1 MAMDSITVRA
11 LTMELN
17 ELLSGGRIDKIYQPE
32 RGEIIM
38 GIRAGGINYKLLLC
52 ANPSFPRVHITE
64 SKAEN
69 PATPPMLCML
79 LRKHLSAGKILR
91 VYQHSFERVIKIDIE
106 SRDELGELSVKTL
119 IAEIMGKHSNIILV
133 DEHGKIIDS
142 IYHVDIT
149 VSSLRQILPGLM
161 YENPPSQGKA
171 SPLAASFND
180 VADSFDDDCEASRT
194 IVGKYMGI
202 SPLIAR
208 EIVFRATG
216 SGEAV
221 VAKGDM
227 ATREKIAGAFCEILD
242 KVKAAEFK
250 PQLLINTESKS
261 LMDFAPM
268 DITQYENMAKSA
280 EFDTMSEAVERFFI
294 GKATAASLK
303 QKSADL
309 TKIVSINL
317 DRCRKKLQIENETI
331 AKAEKREKYKIYGDL
346 LMANLYM
353 IERGAKQVTLDNFYS
368 DAGEQITIPLK
379 EDQTAAQ
386 NAQRYYARYNK
397 EKTAYTET
405 IKQREINLAEIDY
418 LESVAEA
425 IAKAETGDE
434 IKQIRDELAEQGY
447 VRLRGVIKRKK
458 EEKPTPMHFVSSDG
472 YDIYVGKNNKQN
484 DYVTL
489 KLSRP
494 TDIWLHTKGIHGSHV
509 LIKTDDAMTVPDRTY
524 EEAGMLAA
532 YYSRGRG
539 SASVPV
545 DYTEIYNVKKP
556 SGSKP
561 GMVIYVD
568 YSTMYVT
575 PEGELVEKLEK
586 NNKI

>member
-11 LTMELN
+11 LVMELN
-17 ELLSGGRIDKIYQPE
+17 GLLSGGRIDKIYQPE

-38 GIRAGGINYKLLLC
+38 GIRAGGANLKLLLC

-64 SKAEN
+64 SRAEN

-79 LRKHLSAGKILR
+79 LRKHLSAGRILR

-119 IAEIMGKHSNIILV
+119 IAELMGKHSNIILV
-133 DEHGKIIDS
+133 DSSGRIIDS

-149 VSSLRQILPGLM
+149 VSSLRQILPGLV

-171 SPLAASFND
+171 SPLAASAEE
-180 VADSFDDDCEASRT
+180 VAEIFEDDCEASRS
-194 IVGKYMGI
+194 IVSRYMGI
-202 SPLIAR
+202 SPLMAR
-208 EIVFRATG
+208 EIVYRATG
-216 SGEAV
+216 AAETV
-221 VAKGDM
+221 IPKGDTS
-227 ATREKIAGAFCEILD
+227 ACRRIADAFCRVLES
-242 KVKAAEFK
+242 VKAGEFK
-250 PQLLINTESKS
+250 PQLLINAESKS
-261 LMDFAPM
+261 LIDFAPL
-268 DITQYENMAKSA
+268 DIGQYEGMARSL
-280 EFDTMSEAVERFFI
+280 EVETMSEAVERFFI

-317 DRCRKKLQIENETI
+317 ERCRKKLQIENETI
-331 AKAEKREKYKIYGDL
+331 AKAEKREKYKVYGDL

-353 IERGAKQVTLDNFYS
+353 IERGARQVTLVNFYS
-368 DAGEQITIPLK
+368 ENGEEITIPLK

-405 IKQREINLAEIDY
+405 VKQREKNLAEIDY
-418 LESVAEA
+418 LDSVAEA
-425 IAKAETGDE
+425 IARAETGEE

-447 VRLRGVIKRKK
+447 VRLRGAVKRRK
-458 EEKPTPMHFVSSDG
+458 EDKPTPMHFLSSDG

-494 TDIWLHTKGIHGSHV
+494 TDIWLHTKAIHGSHV
-509 LIKTDDAMTVPDRTY
+509 LIKTEDAMTVPDRTY
-524 EEAGMLAA
+524 EEAGILAA

-545 DYTEIYNVKKP
+545 DYTEVYNVKKP
-556 SGSKP
+556 SGAKP

-575 PEGELVEKLEK
+575 PEAEIVEKLEK

>member
-11 LTMELN
+11 LTIELN

-38 GIRAGGINYKLLLC
+38 GVRSGGNNYKLLLC

-133 DEHGKIIDS
+133 DQNGKIIDS

-161 YENPPSQGKA
+161 YENPPSQGKS
-171 SPLAASFND
+171 SPLAVSADEVASGFE
-180 VADSFDDDCEASRT
+180 DDCEASRS
-194 IVGKYMGI
+194 IVGRYMGI
-202 SPLIAR
+202 SPLVAR
-208 EIVFRATG
+208 EIVYRATG
-216 SGEAV
+216 TAEAV
-221 VAKGDM
+221 ATKGDNAM
-227 ATREKIAGAFCEILD
+227 RERIAGTFCDILD
-242 KVKAAEFK
+242 KVKTAEFK
-250 PQLLINTESKS
+250 PQLIINTENKS
-261 LMDFAPM
+261 LMDFSPL
-268 DITQYENMAKSA
+268 DIAQYESMARSQ
-280 EFDTMSEAVERFFI
+280 EFSTMSEAVEYFFI

-303 QKSADL
+303 QKSSDL
-309 TKIVSINL
+309 TKVVSINL
-317 DRCRKKLQIENETI
+317 ERCRKKLQIENETI
-331 AKAEKREKYKIYGDL
+331 AKAEKRDKYKIYGDL

-353 IERGAKQVTLDNFYS
+353 IEKGAKQVTLDNFYS
-368 DAGEQITIPLK
+368 ETGEQITIPLK

-397 EKTAYTET
+397 EKTAYAET
-405 IKQREINLAEIDY
+405 VKQRDINLAEIDY

-425 IAKAETGDE
+425 ISKAETGDE

-447 VRLRGVIKRKK
+447 VRLRGVAKRKK
-458 EEKPTPMHFVSSDG
+458 EEKPNPMHFVSSDG

-509 LIKTDDAMTVPDRTY
+509 LVKTDDAMTVPDRTY
-524 EEAGMLAA
+524 EEAGILAA

-545 DYTEIYNVKKP
+545 DYTEVYNVKKP
-556 SGSKP
+556 SGAKP

-575 PEGELVEKLEK
+575 PEPEIVEKLEK

>member
-1 MAMDSITVRA
+1 MAMDSITIRA
-11 LTMELN
+11 LTVELN
-17 ELLSGGRIDKIYQPE
+17 ELLAGGRIDKIHQPE

-38 GIRAGGINYKLLLC
+38 GVRSNGINYKLLLC

-133 DEHGKIIDS
+133 DQSGKIIDS

-161 YENPPSQGKA
+161 YENPPSQGKM
-171 SPLAASFND
+171 SPLAVSAEE
-180 VADSFDDDCEASRT
+180 VAAGFDDDCEAARS
-194 IVGKYMGI
+194 IVGAYMGI
-202 SPLIAR
+202 SPLVAR
-208 EIVFRATG
+208 EIVYRATG
-216 SGEAV
+216 AGEAV
-221 VAKGDM
+221 VNKGDT
-227 ATREKIAGAFCEILD
+227 AIRDKIAESFTEMFD

-250 PQLLINTESKS
+250 PQLIVNTENKS
-261 LMDFAPM
+261 LMDFSPI
-268 DITQYENMAKSA
+268 DIAQYENMAKSV
-280 EFDTMSEAVERFFI
+280 EYETMSEAVENFFI

-309 TKIVSINL
+309 TKVVSINL

-331 AKAEKREKYKIYGDL
+331 AKAEKRDKYKIYGDL

-368 DAGEQITIPLK
+368 ENGEQITIPLK
-379 EDQTAAQ
+379 DDQTAAQ

-405 IKQREINLAEIDY
+405 VKQREMNLAEIDY
-418 LESVAEA
+418 LESVADS
-425 IAKAETGDE
+425 IARAETSDE
-434 IKQIRDELAEQGY
+434 IRQIRDELAEQGY
-447 VRLRGVIKRKK
+447 VRLRGMIKKKK
-458 EEKPTPMHFVSSDG
+458 EDKPNPMHFVSSDG

-494 TDIWLHTKGIHGSHV
+494 TDIWMHTKEIHGSHV
-509 LIKTDDAMTVPDRTY
+509 LVKTDDAMTVPDRTY

-532 YYSRGRG
+532 YYSKGRG

-545 DYTEIYNVKKP
+545 DYTEVYNVKKP
-556 SGSKP
+556 SGAKP

-575 PEGELVEKLEK
+575 PEAEIVEKLEK

>member
-11 LTMELN
+11 LAMELDG
-17 ELLSGGRIDKIYQPE
+17 LLAGGRIDKIYQPE
-32 RGEIIM
+32 RGEVII
-38 GIRAGGINYKLLLC
+38 GIRSAGTNYKLLLC

-69 PATPPMLCML
+69 PATPPMFCML
-79 LRKHLSAGKILR
+79 LRKHLSAGKILK
-91 VYQHSFERVIKIDIE
+91 VYQHSFERVIKIDVE

-119 IAEIMGKHSNIILV
+119 IAEIMGKHSNIILA
-133 DEHGKIIDS
+133 DKNGKIIDS
-142 IYHVDIT
+142 VYHVDIT
-149 VSSLRQILPGLM
+149 ISSLRQILPGLM

-171 SPLAASFND
+171 SPLAASAEE
-180 VADSFDDDCEASRT
+180 VAGGFEEDCEASRSL
-194 IVGKYMGI
+194 VNRYMGI

-208 EIVFRATG
+208 EIVHLATG
-216 SGEAV
+216 SAEAV
-221 VAKGDM
+221 ASKEKWQIC
-227 ATREKIAGAFCEILD
+227 EKIAESFCCILD
-242 KVKAAEFK
+242 KVKAADFK
-250 PQLLINTESKS
+250 PQLIINTETKS
-261 LMDFAPM
+261 LMDFSPL
-268 DITQYENMAKSA
+268 DISQYENMAKA
-280 EFDTMSEAVERFFI
+280 EEYPTMSKAVEAFFI
-294 GKATAASLK
+294 GKATAAGLK
-303 QKSADL
+303 QRSADL
-309 TKIVSINL
+309 TKLVSINL
-317 DRCRKKLQIENETI
+317 DRCRKKLQIQNETI

-353 IERGAKQVTLDNFYS
+353 IEKGVKCVTVDNFYS
-368 DAGEQITIPLK
+368 ESGEKITIPLK
-379 EDQTAAQ
+379 DDQTASQ

-405 IKQREINLAEIDY
+405 VKQRDMNLAEIDY
-418 LESVAEA
+418 LESVSEA
-425 IAKAETGDE
+425 IAKAENSDE

-447 VRLRGVIKRKK
+447 LRLRGVQKRKK
-458 EEKPTPMHFVSSDG
+458 EEKPKPMHFISSDG

-509 LIKTDDAMTVPDRTY
+509 LVKTEDAMEVPDRTY
-524 EEAGMLAA
+524 EEAGILAA

-545 DYTEIYNVKKP
+545 DYTEVYNVKKP
-556 SGSKP
+556 SGAKP

-575 PEGELVEKLEK
+575 PEAEIVEKLEK
-586 NNKI
+586 NDKI